1 MKQSKANVFSNIRLK
16 MLMLLVLMFG
26 AVLSGSQ
33 TSYGSAMAA
42 SVSGVV
48 VDADSNDPI
57 VGASILIK
65 GTSNGTVSDV
75 DGHYSLNVN
84 QLPVRLVI
92 SFIGYATQEINVTSS
107 QPITVRLKQESMVVD
122 EVIVTGYGTF
132 KKSAYAGSATN
143 VKADK
148 MKDIPAVSFQD
159 MLQGNA
165 PGVQFTQASGQ
176 PGSST
181 SLNIRGMGSFNAS
194 NSPLYVID
202 GVPITSGNISAV
214 SSNAGLDIMSTINN
228 DDIESITIIKDAAA
242 ASLYGSRAANG
253 VVVITTKKGKTGK
266 PQVSLK
272 ADWGKSDFAMDYRPV
287 MSGEQRRDF
296 IYQGLYNYRF
306 YTKGE
311 SEADAKAYA
320 DENIDDYAPKPW
332 CGYVDWDDILFR
344 KGSHANYEASVSGGT
359 DRFKYYSSLGY
370 LKQDG
375 ITITSGLERISGR
388 LNVDYQA
395 TDKLS
400 LGANIL
406 FSNVNQDVYEEGTS
420 YTSPFYTSRNAV
432 TPSDAVYNEDGTW
445 NRELI
450 RIADRNPKLAQTYDF
465 RRNYVT
471 RAFNTIYG
479 QYEFIKN
486 LKFKSTVAYDFVMTK
501 GKHWADPRTSNG
513 DDINGGMSKEYDELR
528 KLVWSNQLTYNTTIN
543 ENHHLDGLLGYEI
556 DDKYSDYLSGE
567 TSNFATP
574 ARNDISNGV
583 KTESAGGSNSRT
595 RMVSYIGR
603 VNYDF
608 ANKYYLGGS
617 YRIDGSSRLH
627 RDNRWG
633 SFWSVSAAW
642 RMIEEEFMKPTSN
655 WLTDLK
661 LRASY
666 GVNGTLPS
674 DYFGYMGLSFV
685 NDGYNLDP
693 AMGISQIENKNLKW
707 ETNYN
712 LNIGLDFALWNR
724 INFTVEYY
732 TRTTKNLLMDMP
744 ISMTNGLSSY
754 LMNIGE
760 VKNSGIELD
769 INSTNIR
776 TKDFEWTTSF
786 NLSHNKNEVVKLDG
800 TQTEIISGT
809 QIRKVGKPYRTFYMV
824 EFAGVNPET
833 GAPQFYTND
842 VDENGNYSKE
852 ITEDYA
858 DAHAIALN
866 KHAEP
871 AVTGG
876 LSNRLSYKWF
886 DLSFMFS
893 YQFGGYSYDTWAQK
907 TESAGYDSE
916 ANIPTYYAD
925 CWKQPG
931 DVTTY
936 ERMDYGPDYTSMHKC
951 TTTRRLHKSDFIRLK
966 TMTFGFTLP
975 KEWTRPIGFDN
986 IRLYASANNLWTW
999 AKWDYY
1005 DPEAVSEGAAIWGTP
1020 PLKTVTFGINV
1031 NF

>member
-1 MKQSKANVFSNIRLK
+1 
-16 MLMLLVLMFG
+16 MLLLWVLLF
-26 AVLSGSQ
+26 
-33 TSYGSAMAA
+33 GSAMPGLQQLYGSVRAA
-42 SVSGVV
+42 TLTGRV
-48 VDADSNDPI
+48 VDADSHEPVI
-57 VGASILIK
+57 GASVFVK
-65 GTSNGTVSDV
+65 GTNNGTVSDT
-75 DGHYSLNVN
+75 DGRFSLVVS
-84 QLPVRLVI
+84 QLPVRLVV
-92 SFIGYATQEINVTSS
+92 SFIGYATQEVSVSSS
-107 QPITVRLKQESMVVD
+107 QPVTVQLKQESMMVD

-132 KKSAYAGSATN
+132 KKSAYAGSASN
-143 VKADK
+143 VKGDK
-148 MKDIPAVSFQD
+148 MKDIPAISFKD

-165 PGVQFTQASGQ
+165 PGVQFAQSSGQ
-176 PGSST
+176 PGSSS

-202 GVPITSGNISAV
+202 GVPMRSGDISAV
-214 SSNAGLDIMSTINN
+214 SSNAGLDIMSTLNN

-253 VVVITTKKGKTGK
+253 VVVITTKKGKAGK
-266 PQVSLK
+266 PQISFK

-287 MSGEQRRDF
+287 MSGEQRRNY
-296 IYQGLYNYRF
+296 IYEGLYNYRF
-306 YTKGE
+306 YSKGDTE
-311 SEADAKAYA
+311 EAARAYA

-332 CGYVDWDDILFR
+332 CGYVDWDDVLFR
-344 KGSHANYEASVSGGT
+344 KGSHANYEASVSGGS
-359 DRFKYYSSLGY
+359 DRFKYYGSLAY

-388 LNVDYQA
+388 MNVDYLA
-395 TDKLS
+395 TDKLT

-432 TPSDAVYNEDGTW
+432 TPSDAVYNQDGTW

-486 LKFKSTVAYDFVMTK
+486 LKFKTTVAYDFLITK

-513 DDINGGMSKEYDELR
+513 DDINGGMSKEYDEMR
-528 KLVWSNQLTYNTTIN
+528 KLVWTNQLTYNTTIA

-556 DDKYSDYLSGE
+556 DDQYSDYLSGE

-574 ARNDISNGV
+574 SRNDISNGV
-583 KTESAGGSNSRT
+583 KTESAGGSSSRS
-595 RMVSYIGR
+595 RLVSYIGR
-603 VNYDF
+603 ANYDY
-608 ANKYYLGGS
+608 ANKYYLGAS
-617 YRIDGSSRLH
+617 YRVDGSSRLH
-627 RDNRWG
+627 RDHRWG
-633 SFWSVSAAW
+633 SFWSVSGAW
-642 RMIEEEFMKPTSN
+642 RIIEEDFMKPSSN

-674 DYFGYMGLSFV
+674 DLFGYMGLSSV
-685 NDGYNLDP
+685 SGGYNLDP
-693 AMGISQIENKNLKW
+693 AMGISQIENKDLKW

-712 LNIGLDFALWNR
+712 LNLGIDFALWNR
-724 INFTVEYY
+724 LRFTVEYY

-744 ISMTNGLSSY
+744 ISMTNGLESY

-760 VKNSGIELD
+760 VKNKGVEVD
-769 INSTNIR
+769 INSTNVR
-776 TKDFEWTTSF
+776 TKNFEWTTSF
-786 NLSHNKNEVVKLDG
+786 NISHNKNEVVKLDG
-800 TQTEIISGT
+800 MQTEIISGT
-809 QIRKVGKPYRTFYMV
+809 QIRKVGRPYRTFYMV
-824 EFAGVNPET
+824 EFAGINPET

-842 VDENGNYSKE
+842 VDEKGNYVKE
-852 ITEDYA
+852 VTEDYA
-858 DAHAIALN
+858 EANAIALD

-871 AVTGG
+871 TVTGG
-876 LSNRLSYKWF
+876 LSNQLRYRWF
-886 DLSFMFS
+886 DFSFMFS
-893 YQFGGYSYDTWAQK
+893 YQFGGYGYDTWAQK

-925 CWKQPG
+925 CWKKPG
-931 DVTTY
+931 DVTNY
-936 ERMDYGPDYTSMHKC
+936 ERMDYGPAYTSMHKC
-951 TTTRRLHKSDFIRLK
+951 TTTRRLHSTDFIRLK
-966 TMTFGFTLP
+966 TITLGFTLP
-975 KEWTRPIGFDN
+975 KEWTRAAGVDSV
-986 IRLYASANNLWTW
+986 RLFASANNLWTW
-999 AKWDYY
+999 AAYDYY
-1005 DPEAVSEGAAIWGTP
+1005 DPESVSGGAAIWGTP
-1020 PLKTVTFGINV
+1020 PLKTITFGLNV